1 MESGH
6 NLCPGT
12 ASKDWRPKYEH
23 LKTGRNLKSYFFLE
37 KKCFNQSFQALLPGL
52 SSRLLEENEAS
63 RTDPGL
69 R

>member
-1 MESGH
+1 MSWNCKQGLE
-6 NLCPGT
+6 T
-12 ASKDWRPKYEH
+12 EIRT
-23 LKTGRNLKSYFFLE
+23 LKNRQKLGIIFFG
-37 KKCFNQSFQALLPGL
+37 KKKKEYLNQSFQALLPGL